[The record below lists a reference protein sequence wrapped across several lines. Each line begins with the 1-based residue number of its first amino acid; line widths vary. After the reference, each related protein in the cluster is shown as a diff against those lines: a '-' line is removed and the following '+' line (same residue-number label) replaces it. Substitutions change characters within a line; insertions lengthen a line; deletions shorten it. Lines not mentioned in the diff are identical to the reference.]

1 MAKIAR
7 ILTAE
12 ESKMEAEVIQDLS
25 MPADPLI
32 QPDNGKKVTKRKTKM
47 KATGRMPTQSL

>member
-1 MAKIAR
+1 MTKIAR

-32 QPDNGKKVTKRKTKM
+32 QPDNGKNVTKRKTKM

>member
-1 MAKIAR
+1 VAKIAR

-12 ESKMEAEVIQDLS
+12 DSRMEAEVVQDFS

-32 QPDNGKKVTKRKTKM
+32 QPDNGKNVTKRKTKM
-47 KATGRMPTQSL
+47 KATGRIPTQSL

>member
-1 MAKIAR
+1 VAKIAR

-12 ESKMEAEVIQDLS
+12 DSKMEAEVIQDLS

-32 QPDNGKKVTKRKTKM
+32 QPDNGKNVTKRKTKM
-47 KATGRMPTQSL
+47 KATGRIPTQSL

>member
-12 ESKMEAEVIQDLS
+12 DSRIEAEVVQDFS

-32 QPDNGKKVTKRKTKM
+32 QPDNGKNVTKRKTKM
-47 KATGRMPTQSL
+47 KATGRIPTQSL